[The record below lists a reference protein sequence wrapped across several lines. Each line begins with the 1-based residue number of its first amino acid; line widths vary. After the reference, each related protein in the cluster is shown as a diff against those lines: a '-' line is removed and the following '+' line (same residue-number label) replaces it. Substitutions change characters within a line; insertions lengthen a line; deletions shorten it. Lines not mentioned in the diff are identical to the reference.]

1 MMASAADLE
10 RWTAMGGAVE
20 DAKGRKTYLA
30 PSGKCLRS
38 WKEAARLLDA
48 ATGARPP
55 TPS

>member
-1 MMASAADLE
+1 
-10 RWTAMGGAVE
+10 MGGAVE